1 MREREQL
8 FSPPEH
14 QGTVT
19 ISGKT
24 VRLFRRQARLGGEEK
39 VFWYADWGDAL
50 IATACDSQ
58 KECLEAAR
66 TYLKRI
72 AEPIIDY
79 TLADHDER
87 KLTNYGFDFR
97 AVVSPGSS
105 EGIYIDC
112 YLEGRFDQSASTRC
126 HAGTIK
132 TLREDVDAY
141 RIMGALTGYLTVYAH
156 KYVNENL
163 DRFEP
168 DNIETEE

>member
-1 MREREQL
+1 MAQRYIEKTLSLRTDRDTPGML
-8 FSPPEH
+8 FQNTLRLVKEH
-14 QGTVT
+14 GH
-19 ISGKT
+19 
-24 VRLFRRQARLGGEEK
+24 
-39 VFWYADWGDAL
+39 YA
-50 IATACDSQ
+50 
-58 KECLEAAR
+58 E
-66 TYLKRI
+66 

-79 TLADHDER
+79 ALADRDER
-87 KLTNYGFDFR
+87 KLTNYGFDFW
-97 AVVSPGSS
+97 AVISPGGS

-163 DRFEP
+163 DRYEP
-168 DNIETEE
+168 DKKEQEK

>member
-1 MREREQL
+1 MAQRYIEKTLSLRTDRDTPGIL
-8 FSPPEH
+8 FQNALRLVKEH
-14 QGTVT
+14 GH
-19 ISGKT
+19 
-24 VRLFRRQARLGGEEK
+24 
-39 VFWYADWGDAL
+39 YA
-50 IATACDSQ
+50 
-58 KECLEAAR
+58 E
-66 TYLKRI
+66 

-79 TLADHDER
+79 ALADRDER
-87 KLTNYGFDFR
+87 KLTNYGFDFW
-97 AVVSPGSS
+97 AVISPGGS

-163 DRFEP
+163 DRYEP
-168 DNIETEE
+168 DKKEQEK

>member
-1 MREREQL
+1 MAQRYIEKTLSPRTDRDTPGML
-8 FSPPEH
+8 FQNALRLVKEH
-14 QGTVT
+14 GH
-19 ISGKT
+19 
-24 VRLFRRQARLGGEEK
+24 
-39 VFWYADWGDAL
+39 YA
-50 IATACDSQ
+50 
-58 KECLEAAR
+58 E
-66 TYLKRI
+66 

-112 YLEGRFDQSASTRC
+112 YLEGRFDQSASTCC

-141 RIMGALTGYLTVYAH
+141 RIMGALAGYLTVYAG
-156 KYVNENL
+156 KYVNGNL
-163 DRFEP
+163 ERFEP
-168 DNIETEE
+168 DKIETEE

>member
-1 MREREQL
+1 MAQRYVEKTLSPGTERDTPGIL
-8 FSPPEH
+8 FQNVLRLVKEH
-14 QGTVT
+14 GH
-19 ISGKT
+19 
-24 VRLFRRQARLGGEEK
+24 
-39 VFWYADWGDAL
+39 YA
-50 IATACDSQ
+50 
-58 KECLEAAR
+58 E
-66 TYLKRI
+66 

-79 TLADHDER
+79 TLADRDER
-87 KLTNYGFDFR
+87 KLTNYGFDFW

-112 YLEGRFDQSASTRC
+112 YLKGRFDQSTSTCC

-141 RIMGALTGYLTVYAH
+141 RIMGALAGYLTIYAR

-168 DNIETEE
+168 DKGEQEE

>member
-1 MREREQL
+1 MAQRYIEKTLSPCTDRDTPGML
-8 FSPPEH
+8 FQNALWLVKEH
-14 QGTVT
+14 GH
-19 ISGKT
+19 
-24 VRLFRRQARLGGEEK
+24 
-39 VFWYADWGDAL
+39 YA
-50 IATACDSQ
+50 
-58 KECLEAAR
+58 E
-66 TYLKRI
+66 

>member
-1 MREREQL
+1 MAQRYIEKTLSPCTDRDTPGML
-8 FSPPEH
+8 FQNALWLVKEH
-14 QGTVT
+14 GH
-19 ISGKT
+19 
-24 VRLFRRQARLGGEEK
+24 
-39 VFWYADWGDAL
+39 YA
-50 IATACDSQ
+50 
-58 KECLEAAR
+58 E
-66 TYLKRI
+66 

-112 YLEGRFDQSASTRC
+112 YLEGRFDQSASTCC

-141 RIMGALTGYLTVYAH
+141 RIMGALAGYLTIYAR
-156 KYVNENL
+156 KYVNANL
-163 DRFEP
+163 DRYEP
-168 DNIETEE
+168 DKKTQEG

>member
-1 MREREQL
+1 MAQNSTE
-8 FSPPEH
+8 
-14 QGTVT
+14 
-19 ISGKT
+19 KT
-24 VRLFRRQARLGGEEK
+24 MPAGIKRDTPGILFRNVLRLVQEHGH
-39 VFWYADWGDAL
+39 YTD
-50 IATACDSQ
+50 
-58 KECLEAAR
+58 
-66 TYLKRI
+66 

-79 TLADHDER
+79 TLADRDER
-87 KLTNYGFDFR
+87 KLTDYGFDFW

-163 DRFEP
+163 DRYKP
-168 DNIETEE
+168 DKKEEEK

>member
-1 MREREQL
+1 MAQRYVEKTLSPGTERDTPGIL
-8 FSPPEH
+8 FQNVLRLVKEH
-14 QGTVT
+14 GH
-19 ISGKT
+19 
-24 VRLFRRQARLGGEEK
+24 
-39 VFWYADWGDAL
+39 YA
-50 IATACDSQ
+50 
-58 KECLEAAR
+58 E
-66 TYLKRI
+66 

-79 TLADHDER
+79 TLADRDER
-87 KLTNYGFDFR
+87 KLTNYGFDFW

-112 YLEGRFDQSASTRC
+112 YLKGRFDQSTSTCC

-141 RIMGALTGYLTVYAH
+141 RIMGALAGYLTIYAR

-168 DNIETEE
+168 DRGEQEE

>member
-1 MREREQL
+1 MMQNNTEKTKPAGIKRDTPGIL
-8 FSPPEH
+8 FQNVLRLVKEH
-14 QGTVT
+14 GH
-19 ISGKT
+19 
-24 VRLFRRQARLGGEEK
+24 
-39 VFWYADWGDAL
+39 YA
-50 IATACDSQ
+50 
-58 KECLEAAR
+58 E
-66 TYLKRI
+66 

-79 TLADHDER
+79 TLADRNER

-112 YLEGRFDQSASTRC
+112 YLEGEFDRSAFTRC
-126 HAGTIK
+126 NAGTIK

-141 RIMGALTGYLTVYAH
+141 RIMGALAGYLTIYAR

-168 DNIETEE
+168 DKGEQEE

>member
-1 MREREQL
+1 MAQRYIEKTLSPCTDRDTPGML
-8 FSPPEH
+8 FQNALWLVKEH
-14 QGTVT
+14 GH
-19 ISGKT
+19 
-24 VRLFRRQARLGGEEK
+24 
-39 VFWYADWGDAL
+39 YA
-50 IATACDSQ
+50 
-58 KECLEAAR
+58 E
-66 TYLKRI
+66 

-112 YLEGRFDQSASTRC
+112 YLEGRFDQSASTCC

-141 RIMGALTGYLTVYAH
+141 RIMGALAGYLTVYAG
-156 KYVNENL
+156 KYVNGNL
-163 DRFEP
+163 ERFEP
-168 DNIETEE
+168 DKIETEE

>member
-1 MREREQL
+1 MAQRYIEKTLSPCTDRDTPGML
-8 FSPPEH
+8 FQNALWLVKEH
-14 QGTVT
+14 GH
-19 ISGKT
+19 
-24 VRLFRRQARLGGEEK
+24 
-39 VFWYADWGDAL
+39 YA
-50 IATACDSQ
+50 
-58 KECLEAAR
+58 E
-66 TYLKRI
+66 

-112 YLEGRFDQSASTRC
+112 YLEGRFDQSASTCC

-141 RIMGALTGYLTVYAH
+141 RIMGALAGYLTVYAG
-156 KYVNENL
+156 KYVNGNL
-163 DRFEP
+163 ERFEP
-168 DNIETEE
+168 DKKEQEK

>member
-1 MREREQL
+1 MAQRYIEKTLSPRTDRDTPGIL
-8 FSPPEH
+8 FQNVLRLVKEH
-14 QGTVT
+14 GH
-19 ISGKT
+19 
-24 VRLFRRQARLGGEEK
+24 
-39 VFWYADWGDAL
+39 YA
-50 IATACDSQ
+50 
-58 KECLEAAR
+58 E
-66 TYLKRI
+66 

-79 TLADHDER
+79 ALADHHDR
-87 KLTNYGFDFR
+87 KLTHYEFDFR
-97 AVVSPGSS
+97 AVVSPGGS

-112 YLEGRFDQSASTRC
+112 YLEGKFDQSSSPGC

>member
-1 MREREQL
+1 MAQRYIEKTLSLRTDRDTPGML
-8 FSPPEH
+8 FQNALRLVKEH
-14 QGTVT
+14 GH
-19 ISGKT
+19 
-24 VRLFRRQARLGGEEK
+24 
-39 VFWYADWGDAL
+39 YA
-50 IATACDSQ
+50 
-58 KECLEAAR
+58 E
-66 TYLKRI
+66 

-79 TLADHDER
+79 ALADRDER